1 MILSRRTVSRA
12 RQAPPTVSS
21 LKTGLPVRRSLADIR
36 SSIYVGIAMIFQ
48 KEQSHDGRW
57 QRASLTRR
65 SPPGELSGSEFHF
78 DHVNNDKKKKKKYE
92 DEERCK

>member
-1 MILSRRTVSRA
+1 MF
-12 RQAPPTVSS
+12 
-21 LKTGLPVRRSLADIR
+21 
-36 SSIYVGIAMIFQ
+36 FQ

-78 DHVNNDKKKKKKYE
+78 DHVNNDKKKKKKYK